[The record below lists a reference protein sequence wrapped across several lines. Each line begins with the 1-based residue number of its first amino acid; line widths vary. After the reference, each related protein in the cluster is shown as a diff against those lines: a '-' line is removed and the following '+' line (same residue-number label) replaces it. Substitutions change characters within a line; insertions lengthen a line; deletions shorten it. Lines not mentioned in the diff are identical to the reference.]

1 MHFGLRERH
10 ALAGAVIRDD
20 LLHLRD
26 HLALAG
32 RSAHM
37 RANIEIGEELA
48 AELEHGNLKPLE
60 AEDLAARVRKFRHR
74 SDVHLAHDRGSP
86 LSLRSIEPQ
95 RFRPPARINA
105 LTVTTI
111 SLGVTRSG
119 VTGRTL
125 AFSVSVLAA

>member
-37 RANIEIGEELA
+37 RAKIEIGEELA
-48 AELEHGNLKPLE
+48 LELEHGNLKPLA
-60 AEDLAARVRKFRHR
+60 AEDLAARVLKFRYR
-74 SDVHLAHDRGSP
+74 SDVHLAHDRGSSIA
-86 LSLRSIEPQ
+86 SLDGTMRKRAKDVGQP
-95 RFRPPARINA
+95 FFTLGPAAIRQ
-105 LTVTTI
+105 
-111 SLGVTRSG
+111 
-119 VTGRTL
+119 
-125 AFSVSVLAA
+125 